1 MALALW
7 IIIPSVI
14 LVSCVDMIFVAP
26 AMGVAPWFFVVAVLV
41 STVYQVAI
49 DGIFAFLCNQIPAK
63 WVKDKKFFNV
73 SKGEQ
78 RLYERLGIR
87 AWKDKSLELGGLGGF
102 SKAKINDPNNPE
114 YIERFLVE
122 SYKGEIDHI
131 VGMIA
136 GFTVIFIFPLKFA
149 WFVGVPV
156 AIVNAAINYMSV
168 MILRYN
174 TPKLKTLYKRATRNI
189 EMQEKK

>member
-26 AMGVAPWFFVVAVLV
+26 VMGVAPWFFVVAVLA
-41 STVYQVAI
+41 STLYQVII
-49 DGIFAFLCNQIPAK
+49 DAVFAFLCNQIPPK

-73 SKGEQ
+73 SKREQ
-78 RLYERLGIR
+78 KFYEKLGIR

-114 YIERFLVE
+114 YIERFLIE

-131 VGMIA
+131 VGMIV
-136 GFTVIFIFPLKFA
+136 GFTVVFIFPLKFA

-156 AIVNAAINYMSV
+156 AIVNAVINYMSV

-174 TPKLKTLYKRATRNI
+174 TPRLKILHKRAIRNM
-189 EMQEKK
+189 ELQEKN